1 MAILLLIAAP
11 TYAVL
16 GDYASAAFTA
26 AAIIPVTAVDV
37 FLEQRAERAIQRLR
51 QMTAPTARVV
61 RDGAERSIPA
71 ELVVPGD
78 AVLLQEGDIVAADGE
93 LIEGPY
99 LLTNEAALTGE
110 SQTVTKGA
118 QLQDESR
125 LAFAGTHVVAG
136 QAVMRVLAT
145 GTATRFGKIAALVA
159 AVSPP
164 ATPLQHAVRGIIK
177 RLGAVAAVFCLGV
190 IAIQLLYGASI
201 ADAMLAGVSLAIAA
215 VPEEFPIVFTLY
227 LGIGAW
233 RLAREN
239 ALVRRLVGVETLGS
253 TSVICVDK
261 TGTLTLGELAVTS
274 VTPFPDGAAAR
285 DKTGLLESAALACEV
300 RPFDPLDLA
309 ILDHAA
315 RENAQPRDGS
325 ELVRDYPFD
334 PYAKYLTHVWQTP
347 QGFRIAAKGAVEGIL
362 EAAHA
367 PPSVVEAVHAANLRL
382 AEQGTRVIAVAGGS
396 LAETPRTRAEDEQAL
411 RFLGLIGFVD
421 PVRPNVP
428 EALAACRESGIR
440 VVMIT
445 GDHPATA
452 VAVADSLGLDHRGG
466 VCTGDDLD
474 ELSDAE
480 LPEAARTV
488 TVFARIR
495 PEQKFRIVQAFR
507 ANGDVVAM
515 TGDGINDAPAL
526 READIGLA
534 MGLRG
539 TEVAKEAATLVLLDD
554 NFATIVAAIREG
566 RRIFANLRR
575 AFLYLIGFHIP
586 ILIAALVVP
595 LIDEPLLL
603 TPVNLILLELI
614 LHPTVSLVFVNDP
627 LDEELMRR
635 LPRARNEDLIRLAD
649 AVLPILTGLTLTGA
663 VIGLNLA
670 RLWAGAPEDEAR
682 ATGLMTLIFG
692 QLLLAFVLRSPER
705 SILLANYRENRAIAL
720 TALGTIATVV
730 AVVLVPGVSDLMKLR
745 APDWWWW
752 PATLAIAAAATLWL
766 EPFKAHL
773 HRPAPA
779 REPT

>member
-1 MAILLLIAAP
+1 
-11 TYAVL
+11 
-16 GDYASAAFTA
+16 
-26 AAIIPVTAVDV
+26 
-37 FLEQRAERAIQRLR
+37 
-51 QMTAPTARVV
+51 
-61 RDGAERSIPA
+61 
-71 ELVVPGD
+71 
-78 AVLLQEGDIVAADGE
+78 
-93 LIEGPY
+93 
-99 LLTNEAALTGE
+99 
-110 SQTVTKGA
+110 
-118 QLQDESR
+118 
-125 LAFAGTHVVAG
+125 
-136 QAVMRVLAT
+136 
-145 GTATRFGKIAALVA
+145 
-159 AVSPP
+159 
-164 ATPLQHAVRGIIK
+164 
-177 RLGAVAAVFCLGV
+177 
-190 IAIQLLYGASI
+190 
-201 ADAMLAGVSLAIAA
+201 
-215 VPEEFPIVFTLY
+215 
-227 LGIGAW
+227 
-233 RLAREN
+233 
-239 ALVRRLVGVETLGS
+239 
-253 TSVICVDK
+253 
-261 TGTLTLGELAVTS
+261 
-274 VTPFPDGAAAR
+274 
-285 DKTGLLESAALACEV
+285 
-300 RPFDPLDLA
+300 
-309 ILDHAA
+309 
-315 RENAQPRDGS
+315 
-325 ELVRDYPFD
+325 
-334 PYAKYLTHVWQTP
+334 
-347 QGFRIAAKGAVEGIL
+347 
-362 EAAHA
+362 
-367 PPSVVEAVHAANLRL
+367 
-382 AEQGTRVIAVAGGS
+382 
-396 LAETPRTRAEDEQAL
+396 
-411 RFLGLIGFVD
+411 
-421 PVRPNVP
+421 
-428 EALAACRESGIR
+428 
-440 VVMIT
+440 
-445 GDHPATA
+445 
-452 VAVADSLGLDHRGG
+452 VADSLGLDHRGG

-663 VIGLNLA
+663 VIGLYLA